1 MGISGTSKGRV
12 LLAEDNAANRKLAV
26 AMLDRLGYATDTA
39 ANGLE
44 AVEAWGR
51 SAYDA
56 VLMDCRMPQMD
67 GFRATEEIRRR
78 EASTTRTPIIAMT
91 ADAMEGDRR
100 RCLEAGMDDYV
111 SKPVRLESLAA
122 VLERWISAADE
133 PKPVTRAPT
142 AESSSAGSRGG
153 EEEPPLEEAV
163 IADLR
168 ELEDGRGKGR
178 MAELVSV
185 FLQGA
190 ESHLEELR
198 RAVERSDAKVIA
210 GTSHALVGSA
220 ATYGARRMA
229 ELCRHL
235 ETLVSEG
242 RLEDVGEAL
251 IGIAAE
257 FDRVRTAL
265 RAEFPASGEAR

>member
-39 ANGLE
+39 ANGVE

-51 SAYDA
+51 STYDA

-67 GFRATEEIRRR
+67 GFGATEEIRRR
-78 EASTTRTPIIAMT
+78 EASSTRTPIIAMT
-91 ADAMEGDRR
+91 ADAMEGDRQ
-100 RCLEAGMDDYV
+100 RCLDAGMDDYV

-122 VLERWISAADE
+122 VLERWISTGE
-133 PKPVTRAPT
+133 PSPVTGAPI
-142 AESSSAGSRGG
+142 AQSSAGPRGG
-153 EEEPPLEEAV
+153 EEEPPLDEAV

-168 ELEDGRGKGR
+168 ELDDGKGEG
-178 MAELVSV
+178 ALFQLVAS
-185 FLQGA
+185 FLRDA
-190 ESHLEELR
+190 ESRLEELR
-198 RAVERSDAKVIA
+198 SAVERGDAEVIVS
-210 GTSHALVGSA
+210 TSHALVGST

-235 ETLVSEG
+235 ETLVSEV
-242 RLEDVGEAL
+242 RLEEVGEAL
-251 IGIAAE
+251 IGIEAE
-257 FDRVRTAL
+257 FDRARSAL
-265 RAEFPASGEAR
+265 RAAFPSSGEAP